1 MNNRV
6 LSIAWRLVAAVLLVV
21 ATGVTY
27 LLLVRTESGQE
38 ADQRVLETFDPSF
51 TRASGEVPLP
61 LEVPVPALF
70 ALALVL
76 VVVIGLA
83 RRAYRRTAAAV
94 GLMVVVAGFAQLLKV
109 ALDRPNLAER
119 IHSTSNSFP
128 SGHVTVA
135 AMSVFA
141 LLLVL
146 PRLGRFVAA
155 PLGVAWI
162 VAVGVSTLTVGWHRP
177 SDCLGGFFLAAAGY
191 ALASACVVERRG
203 PRLPADAA
211 TVELAVP
218 RPAPGQQDRQPFSV
232 PR

>member
-1 MNNRV
+1 M
-6 LSIAWRLVAAVLLVV
+6 LSIAWRLTAAALLVV
-21 ATGVTY
+21 AVGLTY
-27 LLLVRTESGQE
+27 VLLVRTESGQE
-38 ADQRVLETFDPSF
+38 ADQRILETFDPSF

-83 RRAYRRTAAAV
+83 RRAHRRTAAAV
-94 GLMVVVAGFAQLLKV
+94 GLMVVVAGFAQLLKA
-109 ALDRPNLAER
+109 ALERPNLAER

-146 PRLGRFVAA
+146 PRAARFVAA
-155 PLGVAWI
+155 PLGLSWI

-191 ALASACVVERRG
+191 ALASACALERR
-203 PRLPADAA
+203 PQRLPADAT
-211 TVELAVP
+211 TVVLT
-218 RPAPGQQDRQPFSV
+218 APPGHQDRARFSV
-232 PR
+232 PG